1 MKDPFAEQ
9 VQVLVN
15 KILELC
21 CQLLP
26 VAVNQL
32 QHPNAV
38 STVCLPAVE
47 QSV

>member
-1 MKDPFAEQ
+1 MIDPFAEQ
-9 VQVLVN
+9 VQVLLN
-15 KILELC
+15 KMPELC

-26 VAVNQL
+26 VAENKL
-32 QHPNAV
+32 QHPNTV